1 MNNNF
6 SYDNV
11 VKELN
16 LIFYDFENTIKKSVE
31 DTNNI
36 KTRKRD
42 ISFIETLLFKFFYS
56 VPSNTKMKIIS
67 SFNFDNDTSLTRQAF
82 DYRDNSISVNF
93 YVSLYTKISN
103 LYKKLMNIDIKT
115 PIIIAVDGT
124 FNNINSLNKKDNLE
138 TSLNMGYYDVT
149 NDMPLE
155 ISIEGN
161 NKKNNELFILRKYLK
176 KNQFP
181 LNSILLLDRAYCSY
195 DFINYLFKTNLKF
208 VIRFRNN
215 CKNFDKIKEINE
227 LRIIKYYDEF
237 VNVVPHN
244 KYKKYIDGVNKKNE
258 KKNKKNKKSKKSKKS
273 KKDNQKIEDKTV
285 NEINNQIEDNNKHN
299 DISFKKAEIQIKHE
313 YTLLTNLNKN
323 LYDDEKIKELYKK
336 RWNIEIFFKL
346 LKYNFKFEHLIEHNK
361 NKDYDQYKKLSLI
374 NLISIYLSKIIE
386 KTYYFNNKIKKDF
399 TEYKKGKLVKYVY
412 RPNKSNTIT
421 GVYKI
426 LRDLFNGNLKKDVL
440 KKVCSSY
447 VVYNIVELGLYK
459 ERKSKTPFLK
469 WYVKGHLNRSL
480 LYKFIEAFIT
490 NNTTKLNKNHKVLY
504 STCTII
510 LK

>member
-176 KNQFP
+176 K
-181 LNSILLLDRAYCSY
+181 
-195 DFINYLFKTNLKF
+195 IN
-208 VIRFRNN
+208 
-215 CKNFDKIKEINE
+215 
-227 LRIIKYYDEF
+227 
-237 VNVVPHN
+237 
-244 KYKKYIDGVNKKNE
+244 
-258 KKNKKNKKSKKSKKS
+258 
-273 KKDNQKIEDKTV
+273 
-285 NEINNQIEDNNKHN
+285 
-299 DISFKKAEIQIKHE
+299 
-313 YTLLTNLNKN
+313 
-323 LYDDEKIKELYKK
+323 
-336 RWNIEIFFKL
+336 
-346 LKYNFKFEHLIEHNK
+346 
-361 NKDYDQYKKLSLI
+361 
-374 NLISIYLSKIIE
+374 
-386 KTYYFNNKIKKDF
+386 
-399 TEYKKGKLVKYVY
+399 
-412 RPNKSNTIT
+412 
-421 GVYKI
+421 
-426 LRDLFNGNLKKDVL
+426 
-440 KKVCSSY
+440 
-447 VVYNIVELGLYK
+447 
-459 ERKSKTPFLK
+459 FL
-469 WYVKGHLNRSL
+469 
-480 LYKFIEAFIT
+480 
-490 NNTTKLNKNHKVLY
+490 
-504 STCTII
+504 
-510 LK
+510 